1 MTSEA
6 NQSFFKVLHPF
17 LHRVVTVRE
26 YLRAQGFPDSFDF
39 DLDDEENI
47 PKFVIRGIGNSV
59 PVPLAAA
66 LGDGLLQSLMEKF
79 RTEMKETKGSRAIT
93 PPVKREELPIPRRQ
107 SRVSAFQGNGTA
119 DEPIELDD
127 DDDDFV
133 EIDSF
138 LL

>member
-1 MTSEA
+1 M
-6 NQSFFKVLHPF
+6 HPF
-17 LHRVVTVRE
+17 LHRVVSVRE

-39 DLDDEENI
+39 DLENLENM

-79 RTEMKETKGSRAIT
+79 QNEMKEAKASRATT
-93 PPVKREELPIPRRQ
+93 PPVKREEFPVPHRP
-107 SRVSAFQGNGTA
+107 FQGTGATA

-127 DDDDFV
+127 DEDFV
-133 EIDSF
+133 EIDRF

>member
-1 MTSEA
+1 
-6 NQSFFKVLHPF
+6 LHPY
-17 LHRVVTVRE
+17 LHRIVTVRE

-39 DLDDEENI
+39 DLEDEENI

-79 RTEMKETKGSRAIT
+79 RTERKETRSSRSAT
-93 PPVKREELPIPRRQ
+93 PLVKKEESSVPHRQ
-107 SRVSAFQGNGTA
+107 SRAFAFQGKGDTF
-119 DEPIELDD
+119 DEPIELD

>member
-1 MTSEA
+1 VS
-6 NQSFFKVLHPF
+6 
-17 LHRVVTVRE
+17 VRE

-39 DLDDEENI
+39 DLEDEETT
-47 PKFVIRGIGNSV
+47 PKYVIRGIGNSV

-79 RTEMKETKGSRAIT
+79 RSEMKEANTSRATT
-93 PPVKREELPIPRRQ
+93 PPVKREEFSIPHRQ
-107 SRVSAFQGNGTA
+107 SRVSSFEGKGVTF

-127 DDDDFV
+127 DEDFV

>member
-1 MTSEA
+1 VS
-6 NQSFFKVLHPF
+6 
-17 LHRVVTVRE
+17 VRE

-39 DLDDEENI
+39 DLEDEETT
-47 PKFVIRGIGNSV
+47 PKYVIRGIGNSV

-66 LGDGLLQSLMEKF
+66 LGDGLLQSLLEKF
-79 RTEMKETKGSRAIT
+79 RTEMKEARNTRSAT
-93 PPVKREELPIPRRQ
+93 PPVKKEEFSVLHRQ
-107 SRVSAFQGNGTA
+107 SRVSAFRGKGDTF
-119 DEPIELDD
+119 DEPIELD